1 MKSLLN
7 IFQIWYREI
16 GNISRDKGILIFIL
30 FVPLAYPLLYSY
42 VYTNEVVREV
52 PVAVVDESCSAL
64 SRDMLRRMDASADT
78 KIAAYCVNMEEAHEL
93 IRRGEVYGI
102 VRIPESFTKDLSDG
116 RQTTVGLYCDM
127 SSMLYYKALLVTAT
141 NVSLEVNKDIKVN
154 HYIAGTTDR
163 QDEISRMPIEYD
175 YVPLYNPQSGFAAFL
190 IPPVLMLIIQQ
201 TLLLGIGMSTGNSRE
216 HNRGYA
222 VPLSPLYKNPVHIVI
237 GKALPYFMLYI
248 VLAIY
253 MYAGVSDM
261 FALPRLGHYYAFIA
275 LVVPY
280 ILACIFLAMILSSF
294 IYRREDSI
302 LLLVFLSVPMLFL
315 SGLSWPSS
323 AMPVFWKYV
332 SYLFPSTFGMNG
344 YVRIT
349 AMGASLSDIRTD
361 YIGLWIQAGTY
372 FLIACL
378 FYRRQITAI
387 VNRHKNLCFC
397 FKNTSALLMKTVR
410 RL

>member
-1 MKSLLN
+1 MKSILN

-16 GNISRDKGILIFIL
+16 GNIFRDKGIMIFIL

-52 PVAVVDESCSAL
+52 PVAVVDESHSEL
-64 SRDMLRRMDASADT
+64 SRELLRKMDASPDM
-78 KIAAYCVNMEEAHEL
+78 KIVAYCDNLSAAQEM
-93 IRRGEVYGI
+93 IRRQEVYGI
-102 VRIPESFTKDLSDG
+102 VRIPSDFTRELWNG
-116 RQTTVGLYCDM
+116 NQAPIGLYCDM
-127 SSMLYYKALLVTAT
+127 SSMLYYKALLLTAT

-154 HYIAGTTDR
+154 HYLPSTTDR
-163 QDEISRMPIEYD
+163 QAEITRMPIDYD

-216 HNRGYA
+216 HHMGS
-222 VPLSPLYKNPVHIVI
+222 VIPFHPWYKNPVHIVI

-248 VLAIY
+248 IL
-253 MYAGVSDM
+253 GVYM
-261 FALPRLGHYYAFIA
+261 FAVVTRLFTLPQLGHYTTFIA
-275 LVVPY
+275 FLVPFV
-280 ILACIFLAMILSSF
+280 LACIFLAMVLSSF

-315 SGLSWPSS
+315 SGLSWPASD
-323 AMPVFWKYV
+323 MPAFWKYF

-349 AMGASLSDIRTD
+349 SSGARLSDISSE
-361 YIGLWIQAGTY
+361 YIALWIQAGVY
-372 FLIACL
+372 FLLACW
-378 FYRRQITAI
+378 FYRRQIKCILTRKREESRCD
-387 VNRHKNLCFC
+387 N
-397 FKNTSALLMKTVR
+397 
-410 RL
+410 

>member
-1 MKSLLN
+1 MKSILN

-16 GNISRDKGILIFIL
+16 GNIFRDKGIMIFIL

-52 PVAVVDESCSAL
+52 PVAVVDESHSEL
-64 SRDMLRRMDASADT
+64 SRELLRKMDASPDM
-78 KIAAYCVNMEEAHEL
+78 KIVAYCDNLSAAQEM
-93 IRRGEVYGI
+93 IRRQEVYGI
-102 VRIPESFTKDLSDG
+102 VRIPSDFTRELWKG
-116 RQTTVGLYCDM
+116 NQAPIGLYCDM
-127 SSMLYYKALLVTAT
+127 SSMLYYKALLLTAT

-154 HYIAGTTDR
+154 HYLPSITDR
-163 QDEISRMPIEYD
+163 QAETTRMPIDYD

-216 HNRGYA
+216 HHMGS
-222 VPLSPLYKNPVHIVI
+222 VIPFHPWYKNPVHIVI

-248 VLAIY
+248 IL
-253 MYAGVSDM
+253 GVYM
-261 FALPRLGHYYAFIA
+261 FAVVTRLFTLPQLGHYTTFIA
-275 LVVPY
+275 FLVPFV
-280 ILACIFLAMILSSF
+280 LACIFLAMVLSSF

-315 SGLSWPSS
+315 SGLSWPASD
-323 AMPVFWKYV
+323 MPAFWKYF

-349 AMGASLSDIRTD
+349 SSGARLSDISSE
-361 YIGLWIQAGTY
+361 YIALWIQAGVY
-372 FLIACL
+372 FLLACW
-378 FYRRQITAI
+378 FYRRQIKCILTRKREESRCD
-387 VNRHKNLCFC
+387 N
-397 FKNTSALLMKTVR
+397 
-410 RL
+410 